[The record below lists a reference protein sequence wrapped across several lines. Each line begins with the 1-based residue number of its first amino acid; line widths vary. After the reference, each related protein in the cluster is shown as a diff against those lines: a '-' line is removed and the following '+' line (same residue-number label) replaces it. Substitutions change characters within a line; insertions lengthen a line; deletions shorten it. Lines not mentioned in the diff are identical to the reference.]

1 MSYKRITAKSFV
13 SGVLMETVIV
23 QARLPNGLVK
33 QVDSLVSGGHYLNKS
48 EAVRDALR
56 KLVLEKQV
64 GSIPNT
70 GNSVKEVREMRKKL
84 SKKKISL
91 KELNSLY

>member
-1 MSYKRITAKSFV
+1 
-13 SGVLMETVIV
+13 METVIV